1 MNRIEIERAIVNIF
15 NEEGYEVLN
24 ITENTIKAKK
34 YIEAIYSYEVD
45 NDKDIIVIRNRQN
58 RIVFE
63 KYISSYQ
70 DLNVTVT
77 ID

>member
-1 MNRIEIERAIVNIF
+1 MNRIEKTLINIF
-15 NEEGYEVLN
+15 KEEGYEVLN

-58 RIVFE
+58 RIVFD
-63 KYISSYQ
+63 KFISSYQ
-70 DLNVTVT
+70 DKFTYS

>member
-1 MNRIEIERAIVNIF
+1 MDRIERAIINIF

-34 YIEAIYSYEVD
+34 YIEAIYNYEV
-45 NDKDIIVIRNRQN
+45 NDDIIVIRNRQN
-58 RIVFE
+58 RIVFD
-63 KYISSYQ
+63 KFISSYQ
-70 DLNVTVT
+70 DKFTYS

>member
-1 MNRIEIERAIVNIF
+1 MNRIEKAIVNIF
-15 NEEGYEVLN
+15 KEEGYEVLN

-45 NDKDIIVIRNRQN
+45 NDNDIIVIRNRQN
-58 RIVFE
+58 RIVFD
-63 KYISSYQ
+63 KFISSYQ
-70 DLNVTVT
+70 DKFTYS